1 MVEVMNICVV
11 IPVYNCHQYLSDAVN
26 SVLNQPY
33 QGIQIVLVDDG
44 STDGSSELCERLS
57 EEKQNITVLHQ
68 QNGGVSVARNNGME
82 YVLETLYRESDK
94 GYIAFLDA
102 DDVWKSDF
110 FSQEVVDSLHKG
122 YNLIGFRTYN
132 CNGSLTRRECDSKF
146 TAGKYI
152 GESVSF
158 GLYDHQHFAGM
169 FYSFELL
176 RKYPIKFRKGL
187 AFGEDRLFSR
197 ECLYLAES
205 LLLLDRPL
213 YLYRNNTTSAVHNR
227 PYGICYFEP
236 MFSQWLESDRFLN
249 EFDGGSNK
257 IANQGK
263 GYVGWYI
270 ADMIED
276 HLCHFGKKQEITNWM
291 RKNQEYIALTYSYG
305 GEEAVERYEH
315 ILDNMTLF
323 DVKCK
328 LKGIMQFLYR
338 KVKCFPPV
346 AKIVE
351 SKRYPMINVK

>member
-1 MVEVMNICVV
+1 M
-11 IPVYNCHQYLSDAVN
+11 YLFF
-26 SVLNQPY
+26 VLNEVVCEVEY
-33 QGIQIVLVDDG
+33 QA
-44 STDGSSELCERLS
+44 DGSSGTMW
-57 EEKQNITVLHQ
+57 KQYLQNPKGFAFLQKTAMQYPTSKKRMVQDCIHYCPSSQISRNRNYIRESLRKVLTVLCTPL
-68 QNGGVSVARNNGME
+68 GW
-82 YVLETLYRESDK
+82 LETLYRESDK

-213 YLYRNNTTSAVHNR
+213 
-227 PYGICYFEP
+227 
-236 MFSQWLESDRFLN
+236 
-249 EFDGGSNK
+249 
-257 IANQGK
+257 
-263 GYVGWYI
+263 
-270 ADMIED
+270 
-276 HLCHFGKKQEITNWM
+276 
-291 RKNQEYIALTYSYG
+291 
-305 GEEAVERYEH
+305 
-315 ILDNMTLF
+315 
-323 DVKCK
+323 
-328 LKGIMQFLYR
+328 
-338 KVKCFPPV
+338 
-346 AKIVE
+346 
-351 SKRYPMINVK
+351 